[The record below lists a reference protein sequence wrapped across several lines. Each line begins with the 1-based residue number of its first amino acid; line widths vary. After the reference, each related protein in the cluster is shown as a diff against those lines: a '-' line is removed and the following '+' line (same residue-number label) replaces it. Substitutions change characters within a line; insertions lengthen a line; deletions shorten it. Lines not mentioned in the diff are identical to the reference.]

1 MQIKQLWCWSWRQC
15 LKTDVWRLWFVVGPG
30 LRWSGEGALQ
40 HSKVG
45 WLPYNS
51 HLTKSYSRA
60 DDNGCPPLEDEEER
74 WCSLYLCSR
83 LLGLIILILCK
94 VKVTHT
100 FPFIVLTGDNNR
112 LATNIIVRFCVH
124 FISFSWFWAG
134 IGILVLLSLPSS
146 YGFLALQNLLLS
158 SPHQFPQ
165 QGNGSAPASATLLLP
180 PTTRLPPVMRLA
192 PFKPPM
198 PTRKQHTTTKPDS
211 AYQPFPKASQQSNGV
226 TLPGTSS
233 SENLWRQTLPIQKQM
248 IRQDCFID
256 HSLHD

>member
-1 MQIKQLWCWSWRQC
+1 M
-15 LKTDVWRLWFVVGPG
+15 WFVVGPG

-112 LATNIIVRFCVH
+112 LATNIIVHCPFYILFMILCRHWDPCAPVSSLQLWLPCPAKPFAEQPSP
-124 FISFSWFWAG
+124 ISTTRKWICSN
-134 IGILVLLSLPSS
+134 SS
-146 YGFLALQNLLLS
+146 YTA
-158 SPHQFPQ
+158 
-165 QGNGSAPASATLLLP
+165 P
-180 PTTRLPPVMRLA
+180 PTNY
-192 PFKPPM
+192 K
-198 PTRKQHTTTKPDS
+198 TTS
-211 AYQPFPKASQQSNGV
+211 CHEI
-226 TLPGTSS
+226 GT
-233 SENLWRQTLPIQKQM
+233 
-248 IRQDCFID
+248 F
-256 HSLHD
+256 